1 MSRSYAALMAVA
13 SGLAVW
19 NLDAQYHGTTG
30 SPTTPRNS
38 GFSRSCSSS
47 GRSLYPRVDPAIITL
62 VTGGAEWCLL
72 GRKQEWPR
80 GRYSTLAGFLE
91 IGESLEQALARE
103 VLEESGVDVQLPS
116 VRYVASQPWPFPR
129 SLMVGFYAA
138 AAALDGSSSS
148 SSSSSAGP
156 VELLSHQGR
165 MAMMDTGI
173 KPAEVSAV
181 LGDCR
186 FLQPP
191 VPQEGEME
199 DVRWFHR
206 DWLSWALQQGPEA
219 APGGFM
225 IPGEY
230 SLAYRLITGWLQQQK
245 QSVPQT
251 VQNSHQE
258 SGSNSSSSSSS
269 AKGIW
274 LGDQVPQVEVD
285 EGVFKYVLL
294 RLTDS
299 SSGRSKLLVRGA
311 AAAAYHNHILQHT
324 KGQLQKLCPQGTLQ
338 LDVLGG
344 GRIEH
349 HADQKVISVYGYSA
363 AFGPAVHE
371 VTAALLQRWYPFY
384 DASSITWSY
393 EGY

>member
-1 MSRSYAALMAVA
+1 VLCSQLSVTHNLLNCLRNLFQIGPTYKTSHFVIVA
-13 SGLAVW
+13 
-19 NLDAQYHGTTG
+19 
-30 SPTTPRNS
+30 
-38 GFSRSCSSS
+38 C
-47 GRSLYPRVDPAIITL
+47 
-62 VTGGAEWCLL
+62 
-72 GRKQEWPR
+72 
-80 GRYSTLAGFLE
+80 
-91 IGESLEQALARE
+91 
-103 VLEESGVDVQLPS
+103 
-116 VRYVASQPWPFPR
+116 
-129 SLMVGFYAA
+129 
-138 AAALDGSSSS
+138 
-148 SSSSSAGP
+148 
-156 VELLSHQGR
+156 
-165 MAMMDTGI
+165 
-173 KPAEVSAV
+173 
-181 LGDCR
+181 
-186 FLQPP
+186 
-191 VPQEGEME
+191 
-199 DVRWFHR
+199 R
-206 DWLSWALQQGPEA
+206 DWLAWALLQGSDA

-230 SLAYRLITGWLQQQK
+230 SLAYRLITGWLQQQ
-245 QSVPQT
+245 QQ
-251 VQNSHQE
+251 QQQQQQGLQE
-258 SGSNSSSSSSS
+258 ALQETAMEAGPNSSSSSS
-269 AKGIW
+269 W
-274 LGDQVPQVEVD
+274 LGNQVPQVEID

-349 HADQKVISVYGYSA
+349 YADHKVISVYGYSA